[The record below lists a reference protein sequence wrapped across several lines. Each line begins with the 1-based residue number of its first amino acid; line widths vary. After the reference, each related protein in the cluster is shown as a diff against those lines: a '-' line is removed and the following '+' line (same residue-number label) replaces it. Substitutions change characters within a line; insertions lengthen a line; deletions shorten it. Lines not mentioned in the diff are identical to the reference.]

1 METMVAVAENLGV
14 YLESFEALGGRVAGS
29 VAGSKTGNEPA
40 WLKQRREAGM
50 QRFSELGIPTVH
62 DEDWKYTSLATV
74 ARKDFRLAGPASRA
88 ISSDQIGSV
97 GFNEIEGCRLV
108 FVNGRCSE
116 NLSRL
121 EATPKGV
128 VAGRLSDHLGN
139 EAVEAH
145 LGRLADLQDHALV
158 ALNTAFI
165 EDGAFV
171 QIPGRAVVEN
181 PIHLVFV
188 TLAEEAN
195 QVCHP
200 RTLILAERD
209 SQATVVET
217 YIGMGESYWTNAVT
231 EVVAGENARI
241 DHYKLQQEH
250 VRSLHTGFT
259 YAHQARDSRF
269 ASRSLSFGGQLVRSD
284 TAVRLNGEG
293 CECVLNGLYAVTGHQ
308 HIDHHTIIDHAMPHC
323 NSHQLY
329 RGILDGHSSGVFNGK
344 VIVRQDAQKTDA
356 KQSNKNLLLSRN
368 AEINT
373 KPQLEI
379 DANDV
384 RCTHGATVG
393 QIDDEAMFY
402 LQSRGINR
410 HDARSLL
417 TYAFAADIIESLNV
431 APLREPLEQ
440 VLLTWVEQAEVPA

>member
-1 METMVAVAENLGV
+1 METMVAAAENLGV
-14 YLESFEALGGRVAGS
+14 YLESFEALGGRIAGRVAGS
-29 VAGSKTGNEPA
+29 ETGNEPA

-74 ARKDFRLAGPASRA
+74 ARKDFQLAGPATRV
-88 ISSDQIGSV
+88 ITPDQIGSA

-108 FVNGRCSE
+108 FVNGRFSAD
-116 NLSRL
+116 LSRL
-121 EATPKGV
+121 EATSKGV
-128 VAGRLSDHLGN
+128 VVGRLGDNLGN
-139 EAVEAH
+139 ESVEAH
-145 LGRLADLQDHALV
+145 LGRLANSQDHALA

-171 QIPGRAVVEN
+171 QIPDRAVVEK

-200 RTLILAERD
+200 RTLILAGRD

-217 YIGMGESYWTNAVT
+217 YVGMGESYWTNAVT
-231 EVVAGENARI
+231 EVVTGENARL

-250 VRSLHTGFT
+250 VRALHTGFT

-269 ASRSLSFGGQLVRSD
+269 ASSSLSFGGQLVRSD
-284 TAVRLNGEG
+284 TEVRLNGEG

-329 RGILDGHSSGVFNGK
+329 CGILDGHSTGVFNGK

-402 LQSRGINR
+402 LRSRGINR

-431 APLREPLEQ
+431 APLRGPLEQ
-440 VLLTWVEQAEVPA
+440 VLLNWVEQAEVSA

>member
-14 YLESFEALGGRVAGS
+14 YVESFEALGRRVAGR
-29 VAGSKTGNEPA
+29 EPA
-40 WLKQRREAGM
+40 WLRQRRERGM
-50 QRFSELGIPTVH
+50 QRFSELGVPTTR
-62 DEDWKYTSLATV
+62 DEEWKYTSLSEL
-74 ARKDFRLAGPASRA
+74 RRNDFRLAAPASRV
-88 ISSDQIGSV
+88 ISASEIKSL
-97 GFNEIEGCRLV
+97 GFNEIDGCRVV
-108 FVNGRCSE
+108 FVNGRFAGE
-116 NLSRL
+116 LSRL
-121 EATPKGV
+121 EVMPQEV
-128 VAGRLSDHLGN
+128 EAGCLRDFLESDP
-139 EAVEAH
+139 VEAH
-145 LGRLADLQDHALV
+145 LGRYADPENHALA

-171 QIPGRAVVEN
+171 RIPDRVIVKK

-195 QVCHP
+195 QAGHA
-200 RTLILAERD
+200 RTLIVAGRD
-209 SQATVVET
+209 SQATVIET
-217 YIGMGESYWTNAVT
+217 YFGMGEAYWTNAVT
-231 EVVAGENARI
+231 EVVTAENARV

-250 VRSLHTGFT
+250 VGALHTGFT

-269 ASRSLSFGGQLVRSD
+269 TSNSLSFGGGLVRSD
-284 TAVRLNGEG
+284 THVRLNGAG
-293 CECVLNGLYAVTGHQ
+293 CECVLNGLYAVTGQQ

-323 NSHQLY
+323 DSRQLY
-329 RGILDGHSSGVFNGK
+329 RGILDGHATGVFNGK

-356 KQSNKNLLLSRN
+356 IQSNKNLLLSRN
-368 AEINT
+368 ADINT

-379 DANDV
+379 EANDV

-410 HDARSLL
+410 TDARSLL

-431 APLREPLEQ
+431 EPLRKPLEQ
-440 VLLTWVEQAEVPA
+440 ILLSWVEQAEASE